1 MYLNVETEGETDRQT
16 DRQKV
21 CKKTKKTNDN
31 VLKFR
36 HRGRQ
41 TERKWC
47 KLDFYKMRLFVS
59 VFVRACFLH
68 LTLSDLT

>member
-1 MYLNVETEGETDRQT
+1 MYLNLNTEGDRE
-16 DRQKV
+16 KV
-21 CKKTKKTNDN
+21 
-31 VLKFR
+31 
-36 HRGRQ
+36 
-41 TERKWC
+41 C